1 MSKISYSQY
10 SQYATCPKRWKLNY
24 IDKLGSYSQ
33 SIHTLFGTAMHE
45 VLQSYLTIMYEDSA
59 AAAEKED
66 WGMHLKNFMAK
77 EYRKAMAM
85 GQEPNF
91 TNSTEMGEFY
101 EDGLAIIDFFI
112 KHRGKYF
119 AKRNFELVGI
129 EIPLKQPMDCNENV
143 NFIGYIDLVIK
154 DLRDNTYEIIDIKTS
169 TQGWNKYQKA
179 DKVKTSQLVLYKSY
193 YAKQFDVPVENIRVK
208 YFIVKRKLY
217 ENLDFPQKRVQ
228 LFEPAAG
235 KPTVNRVASSVEEFV
250 KHAFKDDGSYN
261 SDGNYIA
268 FAGKNNK
275 HCKYCEFKDQ
285 PDLCPKKERIKE

>member
-1 MSKISYSQY
+1 MAKISYSQY

-24 IDKLGSYSQ
+24 IDKLGTYTQ

-45 VLQSYLTIMYEDSA
+45 VLQSYLTIMYEESA

-85 GQEPNF
+85 GQEPDF
-91 TNSTEMGEFY
+91 TNAKEMGEFY

-112 KHRGKYF
+112 KNRGKYF
-119 AKRNFELVGI
+119 AKRNFELVGV
-129 EIPLKQPMDCNENV
+129 EIPLSQKMDCNENI
-143 NFIGYIDLVIK
+143 NFIGYVDLVIK
-154 DLRDNTYEIIDIKTS
+154 DLRDNTYEVIDIKTS

-193 YAKQFDVPVENIRVK
+193 YAKQFDVPINNIRVK

-235 KPTVNRVASSVEEFV
+235 TPTVNKVARSVEEFV
-250 KHAFKDDGSYN
+250 KHGFNEDGTHN
-261 SDGNYIA
+261 VEGNYIA

-275 HCKYCEFKDQ
+275 NCKYCEFKDQ
-285 PDLCPKKERIKE
+285 LDLCPKKERIKE